1 MVRMTRRNQRLGAG
15 LVAAIALTP
24 ARGLA
29 AEPPAD
35 HAAQWE
41 GVVGPTPAPPAPPP
55 VVHVPPPVVSR
66 EDAARDVL
74 RNDPEVAPR
83 YRHGRGMIIG
93 GAVVLSLGVALLSTA
108 ALVAVAEGF
117 GGSETFE
124 VSTTFAIT
132 GSLHAIG
139 GAALLGVGIVKRRH
153 AVEDARRRVALG
165 VGSGGLALRF

>member
-1 MVRMTRRNQRLGAG
+1 MVRMTRRIQLLGAG

-41 GVVGPTPAPPAPPP
+41 GVVGPTPPPAAPPP
-55 VVHVPPPVVSR
+55 VAHVPPPVVSR

-74 RNDPEVAPR
+74 RNDPEIGRR
-83 YRHGRGMIIG
+83 YRQGRGMIIG
-93 GAVVLSLGVALLSTA
+93 GAVALSFGVVLLSTA
-108 ALVAVAEGF
+108 ALVALAEA
-117 GGSETFE
+117 FE
-124 VSTTFAIT
+124 DPATYDVSTSFALT
-132 GSLHAIG
+132 GGLTGIG